1 MPNTPDLTM
10 EDLLDRTSNL
20 KVLDEDGW
28 EVNEDR
34 ETEVGKSCLM
44 ERFCSNKNV
53 NRSLIRTILGRVW
66 GSAEVDWGMK
76 IKRVTTEATFM
87 VFSFKNENDL
97 KRIVNKSP
105 WLLNNGVLLLQRYSK
120 IPTKWEDELTR
131 FPLSGRVLSLPTKS
145 ITRNNIMRLAGMA
158 GFLFPSSGDR
168 VWLPFRYERL
178 PFMCFNCG
186 RVGHDYR
193 TCAMNPVKITD
204 GEGKSST
211 AYGAWLKIEERPLGF
226 REKKTQEGAYGNDL
240 TRSRS
245 LGKSQDG
252 ARGEDQGDEQLPRIN
267 NQNSPRKKVHVSNSP
282 LSVEGVGLMVRKEDS
297 QIMSE
302 IEGEGRSR
310 IKRRA
315 DSWDFLNLGDGV
327 VQQSGKRVHM
337 EGLWSAIGI
346 EVRTIKRRGEWIDIP
361 ITFENE
367 IGGGTSCLKGGR
379 RKKVVAKKNKKV
391 ASKNTPQSM
400 AIKKESG
407 TRWRVTDGSKV
418 RINEDHWIP
427 RGAPFLLRTPAKVP
441 PNTYAESLLN
451 EVGDWKLEALEEK
464 MNVED
469 IPWISGIQTM
479 RGCGEDELIWNYT
492 VNGDYTVASGYTL
505 MQIDKQ
511 GVETSDKSILRK
523 WWKEVTPLKSWTP
536 WAIDYVDHAL
546 LQPTVNKEVKK
557 KRGVSRWKAPLV
569 GTFLLICDAALCTN
583 QMGSGVVA
591 VIRDTRGRLIVAES
605 LFHHGCV
612 SILLAECL
620 AIRFG
625 LKLVQRLNTKP
636 FFVNSDNQTAI
647 NQLLSGKA
655 PRADWG
661 CRCWKFSL
669 LIC

>member
-44 ERFCSNKNV
+44 ERFYSNKNV

-131 FPLSGRVLSLPTKS
+131 FPLSESVWILIDQP
-145 ITRNNIMRLAGMA
+145 ICP
-158 GFLFPSSGDR
+158 GFLFPCSGGR
-168 VWLPFRYERL
+168 VWLPFKYERL
-178 PFMCFNCG
+178 PFMYFNCG

-193 TCAMNPVKITD
+193 TCAMNPVKITN
-204 GEGKSST
+204 GEGKSSA
-211 AYGAWLKIEERPLGF
+211 AYAAWLKIEEGPLGF
-226 REKKTQEGAYGNDL
+226 RERKTQEGAYGDDL

-245 LGKSQDG
+245 FKKSQDCVG
-252 ARGEDQGDEQLPRIN
+252 SGKSNRDQALGNSISARGEDQGDERLPRIN

-302 IEGEGRSR
+302 IEGEGRSG

-315 DSWDFLNLGDGV
+315 DSWDFLNLGDRV
-327 VQQSGKRVHM
+327 VQQSGKRVHI
-337 EGLWSAIGI
+337 EGSGVQS
-346 EVRTIKRRGEWIDIP
+346 ESKQGQSKEGGEWIDIP

-367 IGGGTSCLKGGR
+367 IRGGTSCLKGGR
-379 RKKVVAKKNKKV
+379 RKKVVAKKNKK
-391 ASKNTPQSM
+391 
-400 AIKKESG
+400 G
-407 TRWRVTDGSKV
+407 TRWRVTDGIKV
-418 RINEDHWIP
+418 RINEDRWIP

-441 PNTYAESLLN
+441 PNTYVESLLN
-451 EVGDWKLEALEEK
+451 EAGDWKLEALEEK

-479 RGCGEDELIWNYT
+479 RGYGEDELIWNYT
-492 VNGDYTVASGYTL
+492 VNGDYTVASGYTQ
-505 MQIDKQ
+505 MQIEKQ
-511 GVETSDKSILRK
+511 GAETSDKSILRK
-523 WWKEVTPLKSWTP
+523 WWKEV
-536 WAIDYVDHAL
+536 
-546 LQPTVNKEVKK
+546 
-557 KRGVSRWKAPLV
+557 
-569 GTFLLICDAALCTN
+569 
-583 QMGSGVVA
+583 
-591 VIRDTRGRLIVAES
+591 
-605 LFHHGCV
+605 
-612 SILLAECL
+612 
-620 AIRFG
+620 
-625 LKLVQRLNTKP
+625 
-636 FFVNSDNQTAI
+636 
-647 NQLLSGKA
+647 
-655 PRADWG
+655 
-661 CRCWKFSL
+661 
-669 LIC
+669 